1 MLKNAKDNSLE
12 IFLRNILR
20 ENDKIIN
27 FVNNFLY
34 FS

>member
-12 IFLRNILR
+12 IFLRNFLR

>member
-1 MLKNAKDNSLE
+1 MPKDNSLGV
-12 IFLRNILR
+12 FFFRNILR

>member
-34 FS
+34 FL